1 MKVFQIRSSIVLI
14 LSFSLIGSGIL
25 VPNSSAQDAQ
35 IPDWIKNVA
44 GWWANGEISENQ
56 FLDAIGYLINN
67 NIISIPFMPC
77 SEKTESLTTSS
88 DKKVPDWIKN
98 VAGWWANGEISE
110 NEFLTGIEYLINNN
124 IILLDFIPCSI
135 ITESQTISSAKL
147 VPDWVK
153 NNAKWWSED
162 LIEDADFVNGIEYLI
177 KKQII
182 GIDNKKILGNVPLE
196 DVTFSPSWQ
205 INKNN
210 LVFTASSFF
219 EIYAK
224 PGDCIVS
231 DEGNLIWRSLSLAL
245 NPNKMDMYNEV
256 AVWNDPQKTVV
267 VYPFLTFSA
276 YNEPGF
282 YDYYSGEC
290 DDCTTTKITQPT
302 VLYTSSGIGHQAL
315 TLLGYT
321 SITDTE
327 IDRNPSILQQFDKV
341 IMLHNE
347 YVTRVMFDAITSHPN
362 VIYLYPNALYA
373 EIEVDYVEQTITLIR
388 GHNYPEPEI
397 TNGFDWEFDNTHPY
411 EFDSVCLDMGIYN
424 IENGWM
430 TTCYPENLFLQNTE
444 QLFKLL
450 KLNKD
455 L

>member
-1 MKVFQIRSSIVLI
+1 LKVFQVRFLTVLI
-14 LSFSLIGSGIL
+14 LFISLLGSTIL
-25 VPNSSAQDAQ
+25 IPNSLAQEDAQ

-44 GWWANGEISENQ
+44 GWWANGEISEN
-56 FLDAIGYLINN
+56 
-67 NIISIPFMPC
+67 
-77 SEKTESLTTSS
+77 
-88 DKKVPDWIKN
+88 
-98 VAGWWANGEISE
+98 
-110 NEFLTGIEYLINNN
+110 EFLAGIEYLINNN

-135 ITESQTISSAKL
+135 KTESQTISSAKL

-162 LIEDADFVNGIEYLI
+162 LIEDTDFVNGIEYLI

-182 GIDNKKILGNVPLE
+182 SIDNKKILGNVPLE
-196 DVTFSPSWQ
+196 DVTFSSSWQ
-205 INKNN
+205 INKNY
-210 LVFTASSFF
+210 LVFASSSFF

-231 DEGNLIWRSLSLAL
+231 NEGNLIWTSLLLGL

-267 VYPFLTFSA
+267 VYPFLTYSA

-315 TLLGYT
+315 TILGYP
-321 SITDTE
+321 SIPDIE
-327 IDRNPSILQQFDKV
+327 IDKNPSILQQFDKV
-341 IMLHNE
+341 IMLHSE
-347 YVTRVMFDAITSHPN
+347 YVTRTMFDAITNHPN
-362 VIYLYPNALYA
+362 VFYLYPNALYA
-373 EIEVDYVEQTITLIR
+373 EIEVNYMDETITLIR
-388 GHNYPEPEI
+388 GHNYPEPGI
-397 TNGFDWEFDNTHPY
+397 TNGFDWELDNTHPY
-411 EFDSVCLDMGIYN
+411 EFDSVCLDMDIYK

-430 TTCYPENLFLQNTE
+430 TNCYPENLFLQNTE

-450 KLNKD
+450 KLIKD

>member
-1 MKVFQIRSSIVLI
+1 MFQKFMIFQKRFLLCLI
-14 LSFSLIGSGIL
+14 MFFSLIGSTIL
-25 VPNSSAQDAQ
+25 VPNSSAQEDTQ

-44 GWWANGEISENQ
+44 S
-56 FLDAIGYLINN
+56 
-67 NIISIPFMPC
+67 
-77 SEKTESLTTSS
+77 
-88 DKKVPDWIKN
+88 
-98 VAGWWANGEISE
+98 WWANGEISE
-110 NEFLTGIEYLINNN
+110 NEFLAGIEYLINNN

-135 ITESQTISSAKL
+135 KTESQTISSAKL

-162 LIEDADFVNGIEYLI
+162 LIEDTDFVNGIGYLI

-196 DVTFSPSWQ
+196 DVTFSSSWQ
-205 INKNN
+205 INKNH
-210 LVFTASSFF
+210 LVFTSSSFF

-224 PGDCIVS
+224 TGDCIVS

-282 YDYYSGEC
+282 YDYYSGKC
-290 DDCTTTKITQPT
+290 NDCTTTKITQPT

-315 TLLGYT
+315 TILGYP
-321 SITDTE
+321 SMPDIE
-327 IDRNPSILQQFDKV
+327 IDKNPSILQQFDKV
-341 IMLHNE
+341 IMLHSE
-347 YVTRVMFDAITSHPN
+347 YVTRTMFDAITNHPN
-362 VIYLYPNALYA
+362 VFYLYPNALYA
-373 EIEVDYVEQTITLIR
+373 EIEVNYMDETITLIR
-388 GHNYPEPEI
+388 GHNYPEPGI
-397 TNGFDWEFDNTHPY
+397 TNGFDWELDNTHPY
-411 EFDSVCLDMGIYN
+411 EYDDVCLDMEIYK

-450 KLNKD
+450 KLIKD